1 MKKSLL
7 LSQSI
12 QLNDVIGSPKSVK
25 ANLKVGTFE
34 KSEVFAKTTFDE
46 SQDQNRD
53 LFKSL
58 TYKKLSSTGSI
69 ESENVENS

>member
-7 LSQSI
+7 FSQSI
-12 QLNDVIGSPKSVK
+12 HLNDVIGSPKSVK
-25 ANLKVGTFE
+25 TDLKVETFE
-34 KSEVFAKTTFDE
+34 KAKVVDKTALDG

-58 TYKKLSSTGSI
+58 SYKKLSSTESL
-69 ESENVENS
+69 ESE

>member
-7 LSQSI
+7 FSQSI

-25 ANLKVGTFE
+25 TDLKVGTFE
-34 KSEVFAKTTFDE
+34 KAKIVGKTTSEE

-58 TYKKLSSTGSI
+58 SYKKLPST
-69 ESENVENS
+69 ESE

>member
-7 LSQSI
+7 FSQSI

-25 ANLKVGTFE
+25 TDLKVGTFE
-34 KSEVFAKTTFDE
+34 KSKVVAKTTFDE

-53 LFKSL
+53 LFKSFS
-58 TYKKLSSTGSI
+58 YKKLSSTESI
-69 ESENVENS
+69 ES